1 MTNYLKVFLSLF
13 VAVVSL
19 FATSFSYAAPTQR
32 GFQIP
37 LNGISEPVLDDL
49 IANWRINVVRV
60 HVGDNAN
67 MDGLT
72 DAAYDAMMESQFQL
86 LDSVLPLFAAR
97 GLKMVFIMYSPPGGF
112 ETRESPSHYKMFSDA
127 TLGDAFIA
135 KWQEI
140 MARYGSN
147 AAIAGFDIVN
157 EPAMRKSLLGAGAK
171 NWNGLLLSTIA
182 AIRETHPTVPLFVK
196 PLYGDPSQLT
206 SLPAIN
212 DANVVYTYNA
222 YFFNSYQQSGISDP
236 PFSIAPPTT
245 KAIND
250 KLRRILAS
258 FYLKIYS
265 QVEAKTLPATAFP
278 PRLSVGEATI
288 SACATGA
295 SSFLSDLLTAL
306 ETDESAASV
315 KRRERVLREWK
326 RARRNFRSLPKP
338 SFLVADFKN
347 DVAHDSYVV
356 HAFNEAR
363 IWDPRYVCDASGNL
377 TYSATETDRE
387 AVLKAFFRLN
397 G

>member
-1 MTNYLKVFLSLF
+1 MTNRLKVFLSLCI
-13 VAVVSL
+13 AVSSL
-19 FATSFSYAAPTQR
+19 FTASPSYAAPTQR

-37 LNGISEPVLDDL
+37 LGSITGPMLDDL

-60 HVGDNAN
+60 QVGDNAN

-72 DAAYDAMMESQFQL
+72 GAAYDAMMESQFQL

-112 ETRESPSHYKMFSDA
+112 ETRETPSHYKMFSDA

-135 KWQEI
+135 KWQQI

-147 AAIAGFDIVN
+147 PAIAGFDLVN

-171 NWNGLLLSTIA
+171 NWNALLLSTIA
-182 AIRETHPTVPLFVK
+182 AIRATHPTVTLFVK
-196 PLYGDPSQLT
+196 PMYGDPSQFT

-212 DANVVYTYNA
+212 DTHVVYTYNG
-222 YFFNSYQQSGISDP
+222 YFFNSYQQSGAYNP

-245 KAIND
+245 KAIDD
-250 KLRRILAS
+250 KVRGLLAR

-265 QVEAKTLPATAFP
+265 RVEAKTLPATAFP

-288 SACATGA
+288 SACAIGSA
-295 SSFLSDLLTAL
+295 SFLSGLLTSL

-315 KRRERVLREWK
+315 KKRDRTLRAWK
-326 RARRNFRSLPKP
+326 RARRFFRRLPKP
-338 SFLVADFKN
+338 RFSAADFKK

-356 HAFNEAR
+356 HAFNEAI
-363 IWDPRYVCDASGNL
+363 IWDPRYVCDASGNI
-377 TYSATETDRE
+377 TYSSTETDRGS
-387 AVLKAFFRLN
+387 VLKSFFGLN
-397 G
+397 R

>member
-1 MTNYLKVFLSLF
+1 MTNRLKVFLCLC
-13 VAVVSL
+13 VAVAGFCS
-19 FATSFSYAAPTQR
+19 TSFSYAAPTQR

-37 LNGISEPVLDDL
+37 LTGITGPVLDDL

-60 HVGDNAN
+60 QIGDDAN

-72 DAAYDAMMESQFQL
+72 GAGYDAMMESQFQL

-97 GLKMVFIMYSPPGGF
+97 GLKMVFILYSPPGGF
-112 ETRESPSHYKMFSDA
+112 ETRGSPSHYKMFSDS
-127 TLGDAFIA
+127 TLQNDFIA
-135 KWQEI
+135 KWQQI
-140 MARYGSN
+140 MTRYGSN
-147 AAIAGFDIVN
+147 PVIAGFDLVN
-157 EPAMRKSLLGAGAK
+157 EPAMRKSLIGAGAK

-182 AIRETHPTVPLFVK
+182 AIRATHPTVTLFVK

-206 SLPAIN
+206 NLPAIN
-212 DANVVYTYNA
+212 DAHVVYAYNG
-222 YFFNSYQQSGISDP
+222 YFFNSYQQSGAYNP
-236 PFSIAPPTT
+236 PFSVAPPTT
-245 KAIND
+245 KAIDD
-250 KLRRILAS
+250 KVRGLLAR

-265 QVEAKTLPATAFP
+265 RVEAKILPATAFP

-295 SSFLSDLLTAL
+295 ASFLSGLLTSL

-315 KRRERVLREWK
+315 KKRARVLRAWK
-326 RARRNFRSLPKP
+326 RARRYFGRLPKP
-338 SFLVADFKN
+338 KFGAADFKK

-363 IWDPRYVCDASGNL
+363 LWDPRYVCDASGTL
-377 TYSATETDRE
+377 TYSAAETDRG
-387 AVLKAFFRLN
+387 AVLKSFFRLN

>member
-1 MTNYLKVFLSLF
+1 MTNYLKVLLSLC

-19 FATSFSYAAPTQR
+19 FTASFSSAAPTQR

-37 LNGISEPVLDDL
+37 LTGISGPVLDDL

-60 HVGDNAN
+60 QVGDNAN

-72 DAAYDAMMESQFQL
+72 GAAYDAMMESQFQL

-112 ETRESPSHYKMFSDA
+112 ETRETPSHYKMFSDA

-135 KWQEI
+135 KWQQI

-147 AAIAGFDIVN
+147 PAIAGFDLVN

-171 NWNGLLLSTIA
+171 NWNALLLSTIA
-182 AIRETHPTVPLFVK
+182 AIRATHPTVPLFVK

-206 SLPAIN
+206 NLPAIN
-212 DANVVYTYNA
+212 DAHVVYTYNG
-222 YFFNSYQQSGISDP
+222 YFFNSYQQSGAYNP
-236 PFSIAPPTT
+236 PFSVAPPTT
-245 KAIND
+245 KAIDD
-250 KLRRILAS
+250 KVRGSLAR

-265 QVEAKTLPATAFP
+265 RVEAKTLPATAFP

-288 SACATGA
+288 SACAIGSA
-295 SSFLSDLLTAL
+295 SFLSGLLTSL
-306 ETDESAASV
+306 ETDESATSV
-315 KRRERVLREWK
+315 KRRERVLRAWK
-326 RARRNFRSLPKP
+326 RARRYFSRLPKP
-338 SFLVADFKN
+338 SFLAADFKN

-363 IWDPRYVCDASGNL
+363 IWDPRYVCDTSGKI
-377 TYSATETDRE
+377 TYSSAETDRGS
-387 AVLKAFFRLN
+387 VLKSFFGLN
-397 G
+397 R